1 MKISTLFFAVL
12 PAAAPFLA
20 GQTTIVHPK
29 ALAGLEGNW
38 AQASPLGLPLD
49 KGRGLHYLQVDDLLP
64 SKDIR
69 IKGMAFRPD
78 GTMNRPWS
86 SFQVEL
92 DLRLS
97 TARRRGSLVNAW
109 FEANQTKDLT
119 TVVSRK
125 TLKFPA
131 SQGFA
136 SLPAPFLLRLPFDGG
151 KTFRLAAGKELCW
164 DLRIYASTAPGY
176 PKVLFL
182 DGFVRGRGLF
192 TRSVRKGGIN
202 PKWGTQ
208 VGLQMGDDFLWGY
221 QVIQGSIFQGPIHG
235 RAFLFLGTRLLSRGI
250 PFGGWKSV
258 FYLDPLASPLILGPF
273 REQGGNGYYSFGIPS
288 PPGNGAS
295 LLGRPFYAQGVVVG
309 STPAETCG
317 TNTLE
322 CLFTIPWY
330 STLPGSGNVMLA
342 GRDGLV
348 SPTGKATPDAGVVV
362 QYKL

>member
-1 MKISTLFFAVL
+1 MKTSTFLFAALF
-12 PAAAPFLA
+12 AAAPLLA
-20 GQTTIVHPK
+20 GQTALVHPK
-29 ALAGLEGNW
+29 ALAGLEGND
-38 AQASPLGLPLD
+38 ASASPLGLPLK
-49 KGRGLHYLQVDDLLP
+49 KGEGLRYLQVDDLLP

-78 GTMNRPWS
+78 GSMNRPWS

-109 FEANQTKDLT
+109 FEVNYTKDLT
-119 TVVSRK
+119 TVLSRK

-131 SQGFA
+131 SRGIS

-164 DLRIYASTAPGY
+164 DLRIYSSTAPGY
-176 PKVLFL
+176 PKILFL

-192 TRSVRKGGIN
+192 SRSVKKGGID
-202 PKWGTQ
+202 PKWGTP
-208 VGLQMGDDFLWGY
+208 VLLSLGDNFLWGRH
-221 QVIQGSIFQGPIHG
+221 VLQGSIFQGPIHG

-258 FYLDPLASPLILGPF
+258 FYLDPLASPVVLGPF
-273 REQGGNGYYSFGIPS
+273 REQAGNGYYPFGIPS

-295 LLGRPFYAQGVVVG
+295 LWGRPFYAQGVVLG
-309 STPAETCG
+309 ATPAQTCG

-330 STLPGSGNVMLA
+330 SNLPGSGRVMLA
-342 GRDGLV
+342 GRDALV
-348 SPTGKATPDAGVVV
+348 SPTGAATPDTGVVV
-362 QYKL
+362 QYIL